1 MASILRHQYVSR
13 PMLGCD
19 LLLYGPLVET
29 MVRLNENALY
39 TGLLGSYLEIASAI
53 RFDHLDNGKR
63 WHKID

>member
-1 MASILRHQYVSR
+1 
-13 PMLGCD
+13 MLGCD